1 MHHHACIVRVL
12 GALHESFA
20 LAEEELGQLD
30 CGALRH
36 ISTLAD
42 ASRTVPV
49 EHDRKRR
56 GGHAREDR
64 THAEPVLVALRSV
77 PHTREVPDDAPV
89 RALAA
94 CGCLVHAA

>member
-1 MHHHACIVRVL
+1 MRPLVADVVSATAAARNFSSHV
-12 GALHESFA
+12 
-20 LAEEELGQLD
+20 LD

-49 EHDRKRR
+49 EYDRERR

-64 THAEPVLVALRSV
+64 AHAEPVLVALRSV